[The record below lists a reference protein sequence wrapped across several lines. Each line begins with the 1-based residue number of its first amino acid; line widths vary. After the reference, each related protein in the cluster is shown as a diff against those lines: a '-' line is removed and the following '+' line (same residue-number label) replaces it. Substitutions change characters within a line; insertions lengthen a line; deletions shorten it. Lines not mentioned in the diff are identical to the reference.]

1 MLKKSLQKSM
11 ALLVLLA
18 TSLAFAAVD
27 VNKASEADLDG
38 IKGIGPATTRSI
50 LSERKKSEFKNWED
64 LMTRVKGIGESRA
77 QKLSAN
83 GLTVSGTP
91 YRGDGV
97 NANSKKGDKVAVR
110 GDKMRGDKSPTSAPQ
125 SKGAVEEKK

>member
-1 MLKKSLQKSM
+1 MLKKSLQKSI
-11 ALLVLLA
+11 ALLALLA

-64 LMTRVKGIGESRA
+64 LMTRVKGIGESRPM
-77 QKLSAN
+77 
-83 GLTVSGTP
+83 G
-91 YRGDGV
+91 
-97 NANSKKGDKVAVR
+97 
-110 GDKMRGDKSPTSAPQ
+110 
-125 SKGAVEEKK
+125 